1 MSLITGAGRSGL
13 DAVAKWSLII
23 GPILFVISGAMVT
36 LDPADYGDKFV
47 AAIATGGDTAK
58 WGLVAGV
65 IGITLYARGVMGL
78 ARITP
83 EAGNAQAR
91 MRIAAAGVV
100 AVLAVWTVQAG
111 IGMAIAENPA
121 AAASA
126 GAVLLGV
133 GGAGTILAFLT
144 LIPFAGGIGSGGLVN
159 KNIGWVL
166 FAIAIIGLLAALI
179 WGTNDETGSMILGI
193 LQLIWAVVT
202 LVIGIM
208 MFKGDG
214 D

>member
-13 DAVAKWSLII
+13 DAVGKWSLII

-36 LDPADYGDKFV
+36 LDPADYGEKLV
-47 AAIATGGDTAK
+47 AAIAAGGDTAK
-58 WGLVAGV
+58 WGLVIGV
-65 IGITLYARGVMGL
+65 IGITLYARGIMGL

-91 MRIAAAGVV
+91 MRV
-100 AVLAVWTVQAG
+100 AVVGVAALLAVWTVQSG
-111 IGMAIAENPA
+111 VGMAIAENPA

-126 GAVLLGV
+126 GSVMLGI

-144 LIPFAGGIGSGGLVN
+144 LIPFAGGIAAGGLVN

-166 FAIAIIGLLAALI
+166 FAIAIIGLLTALI
-179 WGTNDETGSMILGI
+179 FGTNDETGSLILGI
-193 LQLIWAVVT
+193 LQMIWAVVT
-202 LVIGIM
+202 LVIGIIM
-208 MFKGDG
+208 ISGDC

>member
-23 GPILFVISGAMVT
+23 GPILFVISGAMIT
-36 LDPADYGDKFV
+36 LDFADYGEKFV
-47 AAIATGGDTAK
+47 AVVAAGGDTAK
-58 WGLVAGV
+58 WGLVIGV

-83 EAGNAQAR
+83 EGDAQAR

-126 GAVLLGV
+126 GAVMLGI

-166 FAIAIIGLLAALI
+166 FAIAIIGLLTALI
-179 WGTNDETGSMILGI
+179 WGTNDETGSMILGV

-208 MFKGDG
+208 MFRSD
-214 D
+214 

>member
-47 AAIATGGDTAK
+47 AAVAAGGDTAK
-58 WGLVAGV
+58 WGLVIGV

-83 EAGNAQAR
+83 EGDAQAR

-126 GAVLLGV
+126 GAVMLGV

-179 WGTNDETGSMILGI
+179 FGTNDETGSLILGI

-208 MFKGDG
+208 MFNGDG

>member
-83 EAGNAQAR
+83 EGDAQAR

-126 GAVLLGV
+126 GAVMLGV

-166 FAIAIIGLLAALI
+166 LAIAIIGLLAALI
-179 WGTNDETGSMILGI
+179 FGTNDETGSMILGI

-202 LVIGIM
+202 LVIGIL

>member
-13 DAVAKWSLII
+13 DAVGKWSLII

-47 AAIATGGDTAK
+47 AAVAEGGDTAK
-58 WGLVAGV
+58 WGLVIGV
-65 IGITLYARGVMGL
+65 IGITLYARGIMGL
-78 ARITP
+78 TRITP

-91 MRIAAAGVV
+91 MRIASAGVV
-100 AVLAVWTVQAG
+100 AMLAVWTVQSG

-126 GAVLLGV
+126 GAVMLGI

-144 LIPFAGGIGSGGLVN
+144 LIPFAGGFGSGGLVN
-159 KNIGWVL
+159 KNIGLVL
-166 FAIAIIGLLAALI
+166 FVIAILGLLTALI
-179 WGTNDETGSMILGI
+179 FGTNDETGSMILGI
-193 LQLIWAVVT
+193 LQLIWAVVA
-202 LVIGIM
+202 LVIGIL

>member
-1 MSLITGAGRSGL
+1 MSLITSAGRSGL

-23 GPILFVISGAMVT
+23 GPILFVISGAMIT
-36 LDPADYGDKFV
+36 LDFADYGEKFV
-47 AAIATGGDTAK
+47 AVVAAGGDPAK
-58 WGLVAGV
+58 WGLVIGV

-83 EAGNAQAR
+83 EGDAQAR

-126 GAVLLGV
+126 GAGLLGV

-144 LIPFAGGIGSGGLVN
+144 LIPFAGCIGSGGLVN

-166 FAIAIIGLLAALI
+166 LAIAIIGLLAALI
-179 WGTNDETGSMILGI
+179 FGTNDETGSMILGI

-208 MFKGDG
+208 MFNGDG

>member
-1 MSLITGAGRSGL
+1 
-13 DAVAKWSLII
+13 
-23 GPILFVISGAMVT
+23 
-36 LDPADYGDKFV
+36 
-47 AAIATGGDTAK
+47 
-58 WGLVAGV
+58 
-65 IGITLYARGVMGL
+65 
-78 ARITP
+78 
-83 EAGNAQAR
+83 
-91 MRIAAAGVV
+91 
-100 AVLAVWTVQAG
+100 
-111 IGMAIAENPA
+111 MAIAENPA

-126 GAVLLGV
+126 GAVMLGV

>member
-1 MSLITGAGRSGL
+1 MSLITSAGRSGL

-47 AAIATGGDTAK
+47 AAVAAGGDTAK
-58 WGLVAGV
+58 WGLVIGV

-83 EAGNAQAR
+83 EGDAQAR

-126 GAVLLGV
+126 GAVMLGV

-208 MFKGDG
+208 MFNGDG

>member
-23 GPILFVISGAMVT
+23 GPILFVISGAMIT
-36 LDPADYGDKFV
+36 LDFADYGEKFV
-47 AAIATGGDTAK
+47 AVVAAGGDTAK
-58 WGLVAGV
+58 WGLVIGV

-83 EAGNAQAR
+83 EGDAQAR

-126 GAVLLGV
+126 GAVMLGI

-166 FAIAIIGLLAALI
+166 FAIAIIGLLTALI
-179 WGTNDETGSMILGI
+179 WGTNDETGSLILGV

-208 MFKGDG
+208 MFRSD
-214 D
+214 